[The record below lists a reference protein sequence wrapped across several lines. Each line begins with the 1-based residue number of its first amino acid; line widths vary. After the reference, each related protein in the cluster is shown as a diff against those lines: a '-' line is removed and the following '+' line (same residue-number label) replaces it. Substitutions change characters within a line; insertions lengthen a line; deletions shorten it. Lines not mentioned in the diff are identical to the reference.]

1 MLRQDGT
8 LSSQDDLDLL
18 TVTGEKQM
26 FACWTNA
33 VS

>member
-1 MLRQDGT
+1 MLEQEGA

-18 TVTGEKQM
+18 TITGEKQM
-26 FACWTNA
+26 FACWTDA